1 MRLSDYAVG
10 RDNNFNLIR
19 FLAALSVLF
28 GHSVGVLG
36 LPSAYEFFFDHLGLS
51 LAEMAVDV
59 FFVTS
64 GFLVTASLINRGN
77 LIAFLW
83 ARVLRIYPALWVMLA
98 LTVFVLA
105 PALTT
110 LPLADYLSAP
120 KTWDYVAKCATLIG
134 GVRYSLPGV
143 FETMPLKGEF
153 NGSLWT
159 LPIEFRLYLYL
170 AAGWLVFALLP
181 AIRVRA
187 LALIVALAAAAFL
200 VTIVRGRLSGAAFN
214 AADIRIFMFLAG
226 SGLYLWRDRVPLNR
240 AFLFAAPA
248 ALLLASFDKSA
259 FFVAYAL
266 LLAPL
271 VLHLAYLP
279 KGRVR
284 AFNRLGRL
292 FLRRLHLGLPDPA
305 DAGVPLPRHA
315 ARRAHRRRRRPHRG
329 RRRPLLVPDR
339 GACAGAEGRCRQ
351 GDVARARSQP
361 RSHGPQDG
369 RASSID
375 SRSRPAGGREGFR
388 RDSLGGVNRLPPPRA
403 PR

>member
-110 LPLADYLSAP
+110 LPLAEYLSAP
-120 KTWDYVAKCATLIG
+120 KTWDYFAKCATLIG

-143 FETMPLKGEF
+143 FDAMPLKGEF

-170 AAGWLVFALLP
+170 AAGWLIFALLP

-214 AADIRIFMFLAG
+214 AANIRIFMFLAG
-226 SGLYLWRDRVPLNR
+226 SSLYLWRDRVPLNR
-240 AFLFAAPA
+240 AFLFAALA

-259 FFVAYAL
+259 FFVAYVL

-279 KGRVR
+279 KGRIR
-284 AFNRLGRL
+284 AFNELGRL

-315 ARRAHRRRRRPHRG
+315 AGRAHRRRRRPYRG
-329 RRRPLLVPDR
+329 RRRPFLVPDR
-339 GACAGAEGRCRQ
+339 GACAGAEGRCRH

-361 RSHGPQDG
+361 CSHGPQVG
-369 RASSID
+369 PTSSID
-375 SRSRPAGGREGFR
+375 SRSRPAGGSEGFR
-388 RDSLGGVNRLPPPRA
+388 RDSHGGVSRLRA
-403 PR
+403 PRASR

>member
-1 MRLSDYAVG
+1 LRLSEYAVG

-28 GHSVGVLG
+28 GHSIGVLG

-98 LTVFVLA
+98 LTIFALA

-110 LPLADYLSAP
+110 LPLADFLSAP
-120 KTWDYVAKCATLIG
+120 KTWDYFTKCATLIG

-143 FETMPLKGEF
+143 FDSMPLKGEF

-200 VTIVRGRLSGAAFN
+200 VTIVRGRLTGAAFN
-214 AADIRIFMFLAG
+214 AADTRIFMFLAG
-226 SGLYLWRDRVPLNR
+226 SGLYLWRDRAPLSR

-248 ALLLASFDKSA
+248 ALLLASFDKRA
-259 FFVAYAL
+259 FFLAYAL

-271 VLHLAYLP
+271 VVHVAYLP
-279 KGRVR
+279 KGRIR
-284 AFNRLGRL
+284 AFNGWGDFSYGVYIWAFPIQQTLACL
-292 FLRRLHLGLPDPA
+292 FPGT
-305 DAGVPLPRHA
+305 
-315 ARRAHRRRRRPHRG
+315 
-329 RRRPLLVPDR
+329 PLLAFIAVAAVLTVAVAALSWFLIEERALALKDAAAKATSRALALPL
-339 GACAGAEGRCRQ
+339 ALAGHRM
-351 GDVARARSQP
+351 DTHRAST
-361 RSHGPQDG
+361 HG
-369 RASSID
+369 RAQPDAAKVSVGTPS
-375 SRSRPAGGREGFR
+375 AE
-388 RDSLGGVNRLPPPRA
+388 
-403 PR
+403 